1 MPPDRALPAELT
13 IYVAAELRLQW
24 LPWLDNDGTEEALEL
39 AADAVAEVDAAGLQ
53 LLASLA
59 VALQA
64 RGRELCLRDASAAL
78 RKGCEHLGMGH
89 LLSPTAEPA

>member
-1 MPPDRALPAELT
+1 MPGTCALPAELT

-24 LPWLDNDGTEEALEL
+24 LPWLASDSTDETLVVE
-39 AADAVAEVDAAGLQ
+39 ADAVAEVDAAGLQ

-78 RKGCEHLGMGH
+78 RKGCENLGMAD

>member
-1 MPPDRALPAELT
+1 MPATHALPTELT
-13 IYVAAELRLQW
+13 IYVAADLRLAW
-24 LPWLDNDGTEEALEL
+24 LPWLADHGAAEALEV

-64 RGRELCLRDASAAL
+64 HGRELCLRDPSPAL
-78 RKGCEHLGMGH
+78 RKGCENLGMTD
-89 LLSPTAEPA
+89 LLGCMAEAA